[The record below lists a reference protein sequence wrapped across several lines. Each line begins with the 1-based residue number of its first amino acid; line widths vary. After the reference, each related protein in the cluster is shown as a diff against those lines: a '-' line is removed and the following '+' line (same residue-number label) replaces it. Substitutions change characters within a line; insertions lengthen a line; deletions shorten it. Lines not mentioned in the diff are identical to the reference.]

1 MDRWIDGYMM
11 DGWPDRWFLY
21 NSRASTGHVVGA
33 CVCCFGENGVIAL
46 VGTCDVLVKLTDV
59 L

>member
-1 MDRWIDGYMM
+1 MM